1 MRLVSWNLDRGR
13 AAGAW
18 QAVAREQGAD
28 LVLLQEATQP
38 PSDGVWHWAVVRP
51 RRWGS
56 AVVALAGQLQRV
68 AVPEY
73 RGWVSGARW
82 SRGAT
87 ASVEAAY
94 VFSIHSPT
102 PHREAPRRS
111 YVRESR
117 TIVDRIT
124 RAVPRDAP
132 LVIGGDF
139 NFASLGERV
148 AGERRATAADEQI
161 ALEEFRSQGFL
172 VAWRDLHPAAPLPQT
187 LRWTGNR
194 KTPFHCD
201 GYLVR
206 GLAASRLTCEV
217 IVNEQVDAVSDHRPV
232 TLAYAARLSANA
244 ATPHPSHQTAGGAIR
259 SGRR

>member
-18 QAVAREQGAD
+18 QAVARDHGAE
-28 LVLLQEATQP
+28 LVLLQEATKP
-38 PSDGVWHWAVVRP
+38 PSDSVWLWEAVRP

-56 AVVALAGQLQRV
+56 AVVAMAGQLQRV

-73 RGWVSGARW
+73 RGWVTGARW
-82 SRGAT
+82 SRGT
-87 ASVEAAY
+87 KASVEAAY

-102 PHREAPRRS
+102 HHKQAPRKS
-111 YVRESR
+111 YVREARS
-117 TIVDRIT
+117 IVDRIT
-124 RAVPRDAP
+124 ASVPGDAP

-148 AGERRATAADEQI
+148 DGERRATDTSEQKV
-161 ALEEFRSQGFL
+161 LDEFRTMGFL

-187 LRWTGNR
+187 LRWTGDR
-194 KTPFHCD
+194 TTPFHCD

-206 GLAASRLTCEV
+206 GLEASRLTCEV
-217 IVNEQVDAVSDHRPV
+217 LLNQQCDAVSDHRPV
-232 TLAYAARLSANA
+232 TLVCAGESSAEA
-244 ATPHPSHQTAGGAIR
+244 SSEHALHQTAGRPIL
-259 SGRR
+259 SGRW